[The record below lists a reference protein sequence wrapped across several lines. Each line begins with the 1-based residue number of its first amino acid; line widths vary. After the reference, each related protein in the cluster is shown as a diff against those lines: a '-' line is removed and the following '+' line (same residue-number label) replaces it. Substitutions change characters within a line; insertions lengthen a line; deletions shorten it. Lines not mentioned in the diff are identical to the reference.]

1 MDENI
6 IEEDY
11 DEELG
16 EGKSFDSDPYTLSR
30 KLIFFPSFFVHTEED
45 DYNDE
50 EVMTCTIFR
59 IKNKS

>member
-16 EGKSFDSDPYTLSR
+16 EGKSFDSDPHILSR
-30 KLIFFPSFFVHTEED
+30 KLIVST
-45 DYNDE
+45 
-50 EVMTCTIFR
+50 
-59 IKNKS
+59 

>member
-16 EGKSFDSDPYTLSR
+16 EGKSFDSDPHILSR
-30 KLIFFPSFFVHTEED
+30 KLIVSTSFFINTEED

-50 EVMTCTIFR
+50 EVMTRTIFR
-59 IKNKS
+59 MN